1 MPHDCVSKL
10 LFTQCYF
17 AEPDSE
23 RVVLNMALNRNVTYF
38 EYLIGSDF
46 CIPPDFRGRVIILC
60 VIVNV
65 DFPNILNEARAFP
78 VPFRSWSLNGD
89 LLYSELSTTTPNI
102 QDSMEFFA
110 ASRDRMVFDPTFF
123 RTEPLLGTPTQGRQ
137 RGAIQLD
144 FSLEN
149 ATFIPL
155 FPSLDDARA
164 AAYRA
169 VVGDWMCSTNNTFG
183 SDMGITS
190 IRLCGTFLL
199 CVERIPLYFHFF

>member
-1 MPHDCVSKL
+1 MPLMSKL

-17 AEPDSE
+17 AEPGRE
-23 RVVLNMALNRNVTYF
+23 TVVSDRDVT
-38 EYLIGSDF
+38 EYIIGSDF
-46 CIPPDFRGRVIILC
+46 CVAPDFRGRIIILC

-65 DFPNILNEARAFP
+65 NSPNILNESRAFP

-89 LLYSELSTTTPNI
+89 LLYSELSTATPNI

-123 RTEPLLGTPTQGRQ
+123 RPEPLLGTPTEGRQ

-144 FSLEN
+144 FSVQN
-149 ATFIPL
+149 ATFMPL
-155 FPSLDDARA
+155 FTSLDAARE

-169 VVGDWMCSTNNTFG
+169 VVGDWICNTNNTFG
-183 SDMGITS
+183 SDMATTS
-190 IRLCGTFLL
+190 IRMCGTFLL
-199 CVERIPLYFHFF
+199 CVERIPLYLHFV